1 MLAQLTLEEKVNV
14 THGFPGTCV
23 GNSGAVSRLGWDP
36 LCLSDAP
43 DGIRGQEFTSAF
55 PAGIHVAATFDKS
68 LMYNYGVALGEEYRG
83 KGINYALGPVA
94 GPLGRIARGGRNWE
108 GLSPDP
114 YLAGAGMGEITKGTQ
129 DAGTIATP
137 KHWLLNE
144 QEFRRRPGLP
154 LGEAISSNLNDRTIH
169 ELYAFPF
176 MNALREGAGA
186 VMCSYQR

>member
-1 MLAQLTLEEKVNV
+1 MEEKVNV

-23 GNSGAVSRLGWDP
+23 GNSGAVSRLDWNP

-43 DGIRGQEFTSAF
+43 DGLRGQEYASAF
-55 PAGIHVAATFDKS
+55 PAGIHIAATFDKS
-68 LMYNYGVALGEEYRG
+68 LMYDYGFALGQEFRG
-83 KGINYALGPVA
+83 KGVNYALGPVA
-94 GPLGRIARGGRNWE
+94 GPLGRVARGGRNWE
-108 GLSPDP
+108 GLSNDP
-114 YLAGAGMGEITKGTQ
+114 YLAGEAMGGITKGTQ

-154 LGEAISSNLNDRTIH
+154 LGEALSSNVDDRTIH

-176 MNALREGAGA
+176 MNSLREGAGA